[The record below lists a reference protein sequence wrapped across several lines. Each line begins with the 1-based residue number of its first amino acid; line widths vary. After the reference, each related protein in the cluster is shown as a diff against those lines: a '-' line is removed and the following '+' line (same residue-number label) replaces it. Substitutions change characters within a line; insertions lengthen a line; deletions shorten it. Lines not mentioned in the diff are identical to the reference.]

1 MESIGVPLE
10 TAAGERRV
18 ALTPAVIAS
27 YTKADLTVR
36 VQRGAGASSGFP
48 DEAYAD
54 KGAELVADRAA
65 LAGSDVIVQ
74 VQITPQDPP
83 ARSGQIVVGLANAL
97 AGGPALEGVA
107 TSGAVLFDMA
117 LMPRIT
123 RAQSM
128 DALSSQASI
137 AGYKGVLLMAEHLPK
152 MFPMLTTAAGTIAP
166 ARVLVVGV
174 GVAGLQ
180 AIATA
185 RRLGAVVQAYDVRA
199 AAAEQVESLGARF
212 VELDIDASEAE
223 GEGGYAKEQS
233 EDFLQRQ
240 REALGRVVAAHDCV
254 ITTALV
260 PGKKAPV
267 IITRAMVEQM
277 APGSVVV
284 DLAAEQGGN
293 CEATVA
299 GEIVDV
305 SGVQVVGATDVA
317 ASVGKDASQ
326 MYAKNVANFVQH
338 LAAQEVFPDL
348 EDEITRDT
356 LVTHDGQVVHPRVR
370 EALGLEAL
378 AEPATQGGDA

>member
-1 MESIGVPLE
+1 M
-10 TAAGERRV
+10 
-18 ALTPAVIAS
+18 TPAAIAV
-27 YTKADLTVR
+27 YTKAGFTKVLVET
-36 VQRGAGASSGFP
+36 GAGAESGYP
-48 DEAYAD
+48 DSAYVD
-54 KGAELVADRAA
+54 KGAEIVADRAA
-65 LAGSDVIVQ
+65 LATADIIVQ
-74 VQITPQDPP
+74 VQAPGDLS
-83 ARSGQIVVGLANAL
+83 ALREGQVVAGLSNAL
-97 AGGPALEGVA
+97 AGPPVIEDAAKTGAL
-107 TSGAVLFDMA
+107 LFDMA
-117 LMPRIT
+117 LIPRIT

-128 DALSSQASI
+128 DVLSSQASI

-152 MFPMLTTAAGTIAP
+152 MFPMMTTAAGTIAP
-166 ARVLVVGV
+166 ARVLVMGA

-185 RRLGAVVQAYDVRA
+185 RRLGAVVEAYDVRA

-233 EDFLQRQ
+233 EEFLQAQ
-240 REALGRVVAAHDCV
+240 REALGRVVASHDCV

-267 IITRAMVEQM
+267 ILTRAMVEQM

-305 SGVQVVGATDVA
+305 NGVSVIGATNLA

-326 MYAKNVANFVQH
+326 MYAKNVATFIAH
-338 LAAQEVFPDL
+338 LAAQDNFPDL
-348 EDEITRDT
+348 EDEITRET
-356 LVTHDGQVVHPRVR
+356 LVT
-370 EALGLEAL
+370 
-378 AEPATQGGDA
+378 QGGKVVNERVKEAMA